1 MKCCCCGKPL
11 DDDNDV
17 IDERGCKYIPADIKA
32 SNYALTGRL
41 TIGHGKNA
49 CIIILSVPSTKMGH
63 GKPPRPFCPACFLK
77 KLRRAVAV
85 MEDTLEGKDFEEMAE
100 QDEQEEQKPQEP
112 EVVPDVTWI
121 KVKTHI
127 FEDLCLDL
135 PKPPTDEQIVEE
147 WKRRHA
153 IGLI

>member
-1 MKCCCCGKPL
+1 MKCCCCGKTL
-11 DDDNDV
+11 DNDNDV
-17 IDERGCKYIPADIKA
+17 IDEKGCHYIPAVMRGNKDAYI
-32 SNYALTGRL
+32 GRVA
-41 TIGHGKNA
+41 IGHGKNVVYFTGA
-49 CIIILSVPSTKMGH
+49 IPSPKYGA